1 MKNFFRLQIP
11 AVSENES
18 FARVAVA
25 AFVAQLDPTLDELTE
40 IKTAISEAVTNS
52 IIHGYEEN
60 SNGIIEIEVSI
71 EEFVVTVKV
80 KDMGIGITNIEEAR
94 TPLYTS
100 KPELERSGMGFTII
114 ENFMDE
120 VTINTGAMQ
129 GTEQTK
135 APLKDQEIKEL
146 IVRSQNGDHKARE
159 IIVEKN
165 MRLVW
170 SVVQRFL
177 NRGYEPDDLFQIGS
191 IGLLKSVDKF
201 DLSYDVK
208 FSTYAVPMIIGEIQR
223 FIRDDGT
230 VKVSRSLKEI
240 GNKIR
245 KLKDEMSKTLGRSPT
260 VNEIA
265 EALEITRDEVILA
278 QDANRTPTSIHE
290 TVYENDGDPITLL
303 DQIADNSEHKWFNNL
318 ALSDAIHGLSERER
332 LIVFLRYYKD
342 QTQSEVAERLGI
354 SQVQVSRL
362 EKKIL
367 QQIKEYMD

>member
-1 MKNFFRLQIP
+1 MDVEVKKDNQQSYLKD
-11 AVSENES
+11 S
-18 FARVAVA
+18 
-25 AFVAQLDPTLDELTE
+25 E
-40 IKTAISEAVTNS
+40 IKDLIKRSQAGDNS
-52 IIHGYEEN
+52 
-60 SNGIIEIEVSI
+60 
-71 EEFVVTVKV
+71 
-80 KDMGIGITNIEEAR
+80 AR
-94 TPLYTS
+94 
-100 KPELERSGMGFTII
+100 
-114 ENFMDE
+114 D
-120 VTINTGAMQ
+120 
-129 GTEQTK
+129 
-135 APLKDQEIKEL
+135 L
-146 IVRSQNGDHKARE
+146 IVQR
-159 IIVEKN
+159 N

-230 VKVSRSLKEI
+230 VKVSRSLKEM

-245 KLKDEMSKTLGRSPT
+245 RARDDLSKTKGRVPT
-260 VNEIA
+260 IHEIA
-265 EALEITRDEVILA
+265 EYLNISPEEVTLA
-278 QDANRTPTSIHE
+278 QEATRSPASIHE

-303 DQIADNSEHKWFNNL
+303 DQLVDQSTDSKWFEKI
-318 ALSDAIHGLSERER
+318 ALREAIEHLDEREQ
-332 LIVFLRYYKD
+332 LIVYLRYYKD

-367 QQIKEYMD
+367 VEIRNQMDE